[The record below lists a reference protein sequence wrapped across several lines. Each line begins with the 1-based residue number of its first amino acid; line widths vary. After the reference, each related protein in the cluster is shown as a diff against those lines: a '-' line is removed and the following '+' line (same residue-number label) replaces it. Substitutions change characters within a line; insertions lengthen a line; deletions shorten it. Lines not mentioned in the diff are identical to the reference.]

1 MAEVFQI
8 SSATLT
14 HPGRRRANNEDYIA
28 YFEPGET
35 VDLQASGRLYIL
47 ADGVGGASKGER
59 ASRYAAERVL
69 YEYYHHPEV
78 EPGKR
83 LKEAMRLAGNEI
95 FDYAERSGNY
105 RRMAT
110 TMVAAA
116 IRDNLLTVANVGD
129 SRAYLIRNGQV
140 QQLTVDHTTASELMR
155 NGLMSEEEALTSKSK
170 NRLTRSL
177 GGEPDVIVDV
187 FPEIALEPGDRIL
200 LCSDGLSRYA
210 LPEDIARLSREG
222 PTDEAVEQA
231 IDFANQRGGI
241 DNISVVLVAVGKAT
255 EVVDRAPR
263 QPRGH
268 APTLQD
274 WEVMETRPETG
285 GRKRLAQKKWR
296 EIYPPHL
303 QRYAL
308 PMTAGLVL
316 FLLVIVVVISLV
328 DGSNAKGAPTQLRI
342 FGPTDTAAL
351 KTLLPE
357 PSEGSA
363 VIIEQPPTATG
374 SIGQEPAPTTQI
386 PTASPGDSSP
396 TAASTE
402 TVTAPAIIPAE
413 SPDDQIPEDQ
423 WCVYIVEEGADKP
436 RTIRDIILHFT
447 SEGAPERFS
456 DQVLSTGEAQ
466 WKSIWPNGWEEVKL
480 PDKAELALVFIK
492 SKKVCEENDGTPKSK
507 PTLAP
512 NE

>member
-14 HPGRRRANNEDYIA
+14 HPGRKRANNEDYIA
-28 YFEPGET
+28 YFEPGEM

-47 ADGVGGASKGER
+47 ADGVGGAFKGER

-78 EPGKR
+78 EPGQR

-129 SRAYLIRNGQV
+129 SRAYLIRNGRV
-140 QQLTVDHTTASELMR
+140 RQLTVDHTTAGELMR

-177 GGEPDVIVDV
+177 GGEADVIVDV
-187 FPEIALEPGDRIL
+187 FPEIALEPGDRVL

-210 LPEDIARLSREG
+210 FPEDIARILKEG
-222 PTDEAVEQA
+222 PIDEAVEQA
-231 IDFANQRGGI
+231 IDFANQQGGI
-241 DNISVVLVAVGKAT
+241 DNISVALVAVEKAAE
-255 EVVDRAPR
+255 EVGREPR

-268 APTLQD
+268 VPVLRD
-274 WEVMETRPETG
+274 WEVMETRPETA
-285 GRKRLAQKKWR
+285 GRKRLTRRKWW

-303 QRYAL
+303 SRYAL

-316 FLLVIVVVISLV
+316 VFLVVTIGLFLANGREGLST
-328 DGSNAKGAPTQLRI
+328 PTQMI
-342 FGPTDTAAL
+342 ISPTGTAAL
-351 KTLLPE
+351 ATSPVENIVIPAATQESYPAEGNSPEPE
-357 PSEGSA
+357 PSPTMA
-363 VIIEQPPTATG
+363 VPPIIPLDP
-374 SIGQEPAPTTQI
+374 
-386 PTASPGDSSP
+386 SSMP
-396 TAASTE
+396 ASTE
-402 TVTAPAIIPAE
+402 ITITSEDAVSE
-413 SPDDQIPEDQ
+413 SDDQIRPDQ
-423 WCVYIVEEGADKP
+423 WCVYVVDINNAKNLMTLKAIVEFFSQDGDQELLKLQVFEATGGKIWNTEGLWEVWDGPLEDKSEVAL
-436 RTIRDIILHFT
+436 RFVHSTKGCKTKGGIIK
-447 SEGAPERFS
+447 PIP
-456 DQVLSTGEAQ
+456 ST
-466 WKSIWPNGWEEVKL
+466 N
-480 PDKAELALVFIK
+480 
-492 SKKVCEENDGTPKSK
+492 
-507 PTLAP
+507 
-512 NE
+512 